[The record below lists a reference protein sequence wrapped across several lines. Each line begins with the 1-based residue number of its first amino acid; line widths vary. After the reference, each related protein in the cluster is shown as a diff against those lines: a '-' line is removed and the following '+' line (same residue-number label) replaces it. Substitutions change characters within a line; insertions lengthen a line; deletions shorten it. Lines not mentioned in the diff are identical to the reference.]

1 MDMISLANTYLKS
14 ARPSMLKK
22 QKVENVFDAMK
33 TISNQISYNN
43 RKKTKK
49 KGQKYNLTVRSIYD
63 ILGVSRD
70 LINKTKGAIYV

>member
-1 MDMISLANTYLKS
+1 MEEKRNIKTKHTPGQGGGKIMDMISLAQTYLKS

-49 KGQKYNLTVRSIYD
+49 KG
-63 ILGVSRD
+63 
-70 LINKTKGAIYV
+70 

>member
-14 ARPSMLKK
+14 ARPSILKK

-49 KGQKYNLTVRSIYD
+49 KG
-63 ILGVSRD
+63 
-70 LINKTKGAIYV
+70 